1 MVYLSQPVLGDN
13 QSISLLTRRRSW
25 IVSLKTNCHKV
36 CLFFLSSQICYENP
50 DFNLETYAKKSGWK
64 FFVLY
69 LTFTKQAMNNN
80 NYSRRS
86 WIVSLKIN
94 CHKVCLFFLS
104 SQICYE
110 NPDFNLE
117 TYAKKSGWKFFVLY
131 LTFTKQAMNNNNY
144 NKSIAFWWKG
154 EKMKNTRVNPSPLRR
169 EFISIFR
176 YYVRQSGN

>member
-1 MVYLSQPVLGDN
+1 MVHLSQPVLGDN

-25 IVSLKTNCHKV
+25 IVSLKTNCHEV

-64 FFVLY
+64 F
-69 LTFTKQAMNNN
+69 
-80 NYSRRS
+80 
-86 WIVSLKIN
+86 I
-94 CHKVCLFFLS
+94 
-104 SQICYE
+104 
-110 NPDFNLE
+110 
-117 TYAKKSGWKFFVLY
+117 VLY

-144 NKSIAFWWKG
+144 NKSVAFWWKG

-176 YYVRQSGN
+176 SYGRQSGNKCSLKNPCLIISPTSNSWLDIFSVYFY